1 MEQKSLKDTRTR
13 ENLMK
18 AFAGESMARNR
29 YCIFAS
35 VAEKEG
41 LIEIANIFRMTALN
55 EKEHAEIYFK
65 FLDGE
70 EVQILNAAYP
80 SCFGDTRANLMC
92 AAKYEEEE
100 HSLLY
105 PEFGTIAEE
114 EGFKVIAAAFFN
126 IATTIPNATIF
137 LDRSL
142 LIDLAID
149 AKGIGY
155 AIISCLSIFRSWT
168 KSLSY
173 IKIPFVAIV
182 FIHSYIVSSSRQ
194 TRISVLPVAVNALC
208 SLILSV

>member
-1 MEQKSLKDTRTR
+1 MEKKSLKDTRTR

-35 VAEKEG
+35 TAEKEG

-70 EVQILNAAYP
+70 EVQILNSTYP
-80 SCFGDTRANLMC
+80 ACFGDTKANLMC

-114 EGFKVIAAAFFN
+114 EGFKDIAAAFFN
-126 IATTIPNATIF
+126 IATIEANHSKRYAK
-137 LDRSL
+137 LHER
-142 LIDLAID
+142 LINNEMFRRKDKQNWICSHCGFIVENESAPE
-149 AKGIGY
+149 KCPVCSRPQGY
-155 AIISCLSIFRSWT
+155 FHI
-168 KSLSY
+168 
-173 IKIPFVAIV
+173 
-182 FIHSYIVSSSRQ
+182 
-194 TRISVLPVAVNALC
+194 LC
-208 SLILSV
+208 DCI